1 MTKTIKLTANTEVI
15 EELIGDGCHVRVENR
30 GDGIVYASKYPDVV
44 AGADNVMAIA
54 SGDTKILTDVCT
66 YSIEDGLRSYRGD
79 IYLLADSDT
88 SVEITTTN
96 VPFSVSRKGGVSNN
110 VVFTEDKN
118 LVEIVDNNINTIIS
132 TYEMEE

>member
-1 MTKTIKLTANTEVI
+1 MIKTVNLTSDEEAIVKMVGSGIHIRI
-15 EELIGDGCHVRVENR
+15 ENQGDGT
-30 GDGIVYASKYPDVV
+30 VYASKSEGVV